1 MVTTISFVAGKGSLS
16 HNNRTF
22 IAENVVEER
31 IELDEFYKQ
40 EPLEDAYDKMFGQ
53 AVAEY
58 NASQRR
64 KDRKIDDYI
73 TKIKNSKNNEKIFY
87 ENVVQI
93 GRMTDFGVVDENGN
107 VTENALL
114 AKEILDIY
122 AKTFQER
129 NPNLYLF
136 NAVLHMDEATP
147 HLHLDYIPVAH
158 NYKTG
163 MKTRNSLTKGLQ
175 QMGIEKATSKID
187 NETVHWQERERDYL
201 KGLCEERG
209 IEIVTLGVDRD
220 DYTIPEYKAAMKA
233 KEEAEAEIEI
243 LKSEKAELNQFIQMA
258 NYEAH
263 GLAVGI
269 DDKEEKLKDIEKR
282 IKEAEKL
289 RIDNEKKIQDFA
301 DDDKKISN
309 ELAKIS
315 KEAIGVPNLFGN
327 EPMIKISKKSFDKL
341 IKICK
346 SVSSFK
352 QLFYRKEAEL
362 ALANKQILKLQEGEN
377 ALKERNSTLER
388 FIKEKGF
395 ATAFRK
401 FLEPKSVRAYIRDYK
416 AKQADNNRAKSKE
429 TSRKYNM
436 ER

>member
-22 IAENVVEER
+22 IAENVIEER

-40 EPLEDAYDKMFGQ
+40 ESLEDAYDKMFRQ
-53 AVAEY
+53 AIDEY
-58 NASQRR
+58 NVKQTR
-64 KDRKIDDYI
+64 KDRKIDNYI

-263 GLAVGI
+263 GLAAGI

-289 RIDNEKKIQDFA
+289 SD
-301 DDDKKISN
+301 
-309 ELAKIS
+309 
-315 KEAIGVPNLFGN
+315 VPP
-327 EPMIKISKKSFDKL
+327 E
-341 IKICK
+341 C
-346 SVSSFK
+346 
-352 QLFYRKEAEL
+352 
-362 ALANKQILKLQEGEN
+362 
-377 ALKERNSTLER
+377 
-388 FIKEKGF
+388 
-395 ATAFRK
+395 
-401 FLEPKSVRAYIRDYK
+401 
-416 AKQADNNRAKSKE
+416 
-429 TSRKYNM
+429 
-436 ER
+436 